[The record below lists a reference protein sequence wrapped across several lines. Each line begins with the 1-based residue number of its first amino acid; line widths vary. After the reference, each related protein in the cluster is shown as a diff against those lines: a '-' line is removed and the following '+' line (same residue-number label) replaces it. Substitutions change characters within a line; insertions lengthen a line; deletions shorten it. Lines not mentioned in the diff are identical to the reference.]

1 MSEEPLDCSVTY
13 DKMAA
18 RVVPMLACVIMALL
32 MGFDDF
38 LKTYPS
44 ISVLEQ
50 THPSYRVDMVQSA
63 MTCDWL
69 SEKIMTCYVRVV
81 QRQVDTS
88 LIDMSHVKRNL
99 ITSIVTSQE

>member
-1 MSEEPLDCSVTY
+1 
-13 DKMAA
+13 
-18 RVVPMLACVIMALL
+18 MLACVIMALL